1 MLPVVCVIPALSAP
15 PLEFV
20 VFLDVVMVLDVIPE
34 LAPLAPLAPLGPLA
48 PLAPPTAVPM
58 VPPEAQLSRTSQGR
72 PGMEESFEFSPA
84 TVYTIGPAESEVPV
98 VPMVPTDPDL
108 VPEAAPDEADVN
120 EARTPT

>member
-34 LAPLAPLAPLGPLA
+34 LAPLAPLAPLG